1 MLESRYTPAD
11 VVKARDRYVVLSG
24 CSGGGKSALLS
35 EIASRGFRVFAE
47 SGRQIIKEQKYIGGD
62 AAPGPDIMKFVE
74 LTISRTM
81 HHMIEAAS
89 TRVPVFFD
97 RSIVD
102 QVSGLEHL
110 KIDVPAHL
118 KRAVDMFRYNESVF
132 IVPPWPEIFRNDCE
146 RTHSFDDARAQYATL
161 LATYERLE
169 YRLVFVP
176 KAPVSERADF
186 VLLTLNAARPET

>member
-1 MLESRYTPAD
+1 MPESDYVPAD
-11 VVKARDRYVVLSG
+11 VAKAKERYVVLTG
-24 CSGGGKSALLS
+24 CSGGGKSDLLG

-47 SGRQIIKEQKYIGGD
+47 PGRQVIKEQNYIGGD

-81 HHMIEAAS
+81 HHMIEASSACA
-89 TRVPVFFD
+89 PVFFD

-118 KRAVDMFRYNESVF
+118 MRAAEMFRYNEHVF
-132 IVPPWPEIFRNDCE
+132 IVPPWKEIYRNDCE
-146 RTHSFDDARAQYATL
+146 RTHSFEDACAQYATL
-161 LATYERLE
+161 LATYERLR
-169 YRLVFVP
+169 YKFVLVP
-176 KAPVSERADF
+176 KVPVSERADF
-186 VLLTLNAARPET
+186 ILRDFQ